1 MYTIRKLNLYLFA
14 ALILTGC
21 AAQRYQPAPI
31 VPAESAARLELRN
44 LGDPSLQSFLEENV
58 GHPLAPWPPKTW
70 DLGTLSLAAL
80 YFHPTMEIARA
91 RVGEAQA
98 AVVTAGARPN
108 PGLSVA
114 PGIPS
119 PYLFRVDLAVP
130 IERAAHHVHR
140 IHGNGG
146 QARASDRIGWKSR
159 TCCSI

>member
-98 AVVTAGARPN
+98 AVVTALG
-108 PGLSVA
+108 GFLS
-114 PGIPS
+114 
-119 PYLFRVDLAVP
+119 AV
-130 IERAAHHVHR
+130 
-140 IHGNGG
+140 
-146 QARASDRIGWKSR
+146 
-159 TCCSI
+159 